1 VDPSEMEENV
11 SDIGAKIVLTTRN
24 QGDCLRRLVNLGKLL
39 RQFYPKCCNEGLLF
53 VFGMLED

>member
-1 VDPSEMEENV
+1 MEENV